1 MMAKLILSFLP
12 ILLFLLLVA
21 VPFLDMVAAVGSGG
35 GGRGRGGSGR
45 PFVQQTSP
53 SIQQFFSEF
62 NPNTPSPPPPHSPG
76 GGRGG
81 GGGGGQQLSPSVY
94 LVRAEDL
101 HPAFLPIGNY
111 YMVPAGALHL
121 TEFQPSDLH

>member
-1 MMAKLILSFLP
+1 MAKLILSFFP
-12 ILLFLLLVA
+12 LLFLLVA
-21 VPFLDMVAAVGSGG
+21 VPFMNIGVAAVGSGG

-81 GGGGGQQLSPSVY
+81 GGQQLSPSVY